1 MLRCGRDALA
11 RSFRHLR
18 LQHIDRRLL
27 RVQAKDLRRLR
38 HADGVPLAEAEVDAH
53 AAAVAELDSRL
64 DALTSEM
71 DAARSELD
79 GELAAL
85 ERDRAV
91 AAGAVPDEVLV
102 AYESTRSRLGGVGA
116 ARLLGNRCEGCHL
129 EIPSAELEALRHAPE
144 DALVLCP
151 ECDRILVR

>member
-1 MLRCGRDALA
+1 SVVAHKELEAFQAD
-11 RSFRHLR
+11 H
-18 LQHIDRRLL
+18 RLL
-27 RVQAKDLRRLR
+27 KARQSELEDEAIEIME
-38 HADGVPLAEAEVDAH
+38 AAEPIQAEVDALESE
-53 AAAVAELDSRL
+53 VAGLDARL
-64 DALTSEM
+64 DALTAEM

-79 GELAAL
+79 GELATL
-85 ERDRAV
+85 ERERAV
-91 AAGAVPDEVLV
+91 AAGAVPDDVLV